1 MLYTL
6 FQLLTRRDPSKENP
20 SSSAPSYRLGSY
32 RPGDSGG
39 RKSKKFRH
47 PLSVPNDTAM
57 GSDERIVVP
66 DAHGVKAKAVAE
78 GEKGKEEIKGIT
90 VQTELSVRSTQE
102 EQTREDRGHYGFP
115 ERRLYNHINV

>member
-6 FQLLTRRDPSKENP
+6 FQLLTRRDPSKDNP

-47 PLSVPNDTAM
+47 PLSMPNDTAM

-66 DAHGVKAKAVAE
+66 DAHGVKAKALAGSE
-78 GEKGKEEIKGIT
+78 RGKEETKGIT
-90 VQTELSVRSTQE
+90 VQTELSIRSTQE
-102 EQTREDRGHYGFP
+102 EQKREDRGHYGFP
-115 ERRLYNHINV
+115 ERRLYNQINV

>member
-6 FQLLTRRDPSKENP
+6 FQLLMRRDISKDNP
-20 SSSAPSYRLGSY
+20 SSSAPSYRLGSF

-66 DAHGVKAKAVAE
+66 DANRVKAKAVVG
-78 GEKGKEEIKGIT
+78 GERGKEEKQGIT

-102 EQTREDRGHYGFP
+102 EQTREEREHYGFP
-115 ERRLYNHINV
+115 ERRLYNQINV

>member
-6 FQLLTRRDPSKENP
+6 FQILTRRDPSKDNP

-66 DAHGVKAKAVAE
+66 DANGVKAKTVARD
-78 GEKGKEEIKGIT
+78 EKGKEETQGIT
-90 VQTELSVRSTQE
+90 VQTELSIRSTQE
-102 EQTREDRGHYGFP
+102 ERIREERGHYGFP
-115 ERRLYNHINV
+115 ERRPYNQINV

>member
-6 FQLLTRRDPSKENP
+6 FQLLTRRDLSKDNP
-20 SSSAPSYRLGSY
+20 SSSAPSYRLGSF

-66 DAHGVKAKAVAE
+66 DANRVRAKAVVP
-78 GEKGKEEIKGIT
+78 GERGREEKQGIT

-102 EQTREDRGHYGFP
+102 EQTREARGHYGFP
-115 ERRLYNHINV
+115 ERSLYNQINV